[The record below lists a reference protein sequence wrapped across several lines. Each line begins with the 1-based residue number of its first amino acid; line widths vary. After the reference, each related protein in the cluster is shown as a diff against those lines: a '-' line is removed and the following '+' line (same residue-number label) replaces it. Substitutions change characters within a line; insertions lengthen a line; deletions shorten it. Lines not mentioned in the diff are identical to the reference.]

1 MVTIGSKS
9 NGKNVGMEVKDFSD
23 DNYDYEMVP
32 ITFQGYNAK
41 MESVNST
48 GIAPDIAAEEW
59 NGYLVDFQMDEPMI
73 AQAIAQIT
81 GQKPEAPA
89 TRSVVRVPFRKADV
103 RVPEVAPIH
112 PQGMITLPVRKDV
125 AQ

>member
-1 MVTIGSKS
+1 MVLLMFRL
-9 NGKNVGMEVKDFSD
+9 VRAP
-23 DNYDYEMVP
+23 VP
-32 ITFQGYNAK
+32 PPQCA
-41 MESVNST
+41 
-48 GIAPDIAAEEW
+48 APVFAVAGREADVADIAAEEW